1 MAGGQTPVI
10 MNMPGYNPA
19 GDTFTMPDDSE
30 NMGMPTASAYKIP
43 PALWPLI
50 FLIVA
55 YVGLRYIME

>member
-1 MAGGQTPVI
+1 MANTVNPVV
-10 MNMPGYNPA
+10 MNMPGYNPP
-19 GDTFTMPDDSE
+19 GDTFAMQDDSE
-30 NMGMPTASAYKIP
+30 NMGMPTASAYILP